1 MIQRLPSLLNLGD
14 GCRSR
19 RIDGNASARPQPS
32 EPTPCAGGPRL
43 ARTRRYAPSR
53 LNHSSVHALLSNP
66 FHIGRFVHNGRHEA
80 IISEE
85 LFDQVQAVLEAHSK
99 SGERDRKHPTTSRAR
114 SSASGAASPRLLTQ
128 LASPFKEIVKLDAGA
143 IGTIERIKAKRRLIP
158 DERIPVA
165 AGAVEDDEAPDTRQE
180 SEDFALGSISASMV
194 DPSRLRRNRRAR
206 VEALRQALVASR

>member
-1 MIQRLPSLLNLGD
+1 MIQRPPSLPNLGD
-14 GCRSR
+14 GCGSR

-43 ARTRRYAPSR
+43 ARTRRYAFSR
-53 LNHSSVHALLSNP
+53 LKHSSVYALLSNP
-66 FHIGRFVHNGRHEA
+66 FHIGRLVHNGRHEA
-80 IISEE
+80 IISGE
-85 LFDQVQAVLEAHSK
+85 LFDQVQAALEAHSK

-114 SSASGAASPRLLTQ
+114 SSARGAAT
-128 LASPFKEIVKLDAGA
+128 ASSTHAARQPLQGDRQARRRRA
-143 IGTIERIKAKRRLIP
+143 IGMIERIKAKRRLIP

-194 DPSRLRRNRRAR
+194 GAAGFEPATSR
-206 VEALRQALVASR
+206 V